1 MSGGTDARWDI
12 YSGIDEPEIKD
23 SIIVVGAA
31 AVSGTHSY
39 FGCKHNGYQVASYS
53 NRGSRLMCWHRGSD
67 SDNVFPD
74 AKIYSTVADG
84 AVGYGYKVG
93 TSMATPHV
101 AGVAAMIF
109 GMTRPLRQRK

>member
-1 MSGGTDARWDI
+1 
-12 YSGIDEPEIKD
+12 
-23 SIIVVGAA
+23 
-31 AVSGTHSY
+31 
-39 FGCKHNGYQVASYS
+39 
-53 NRGSRLMCWHRGSD
+53 MCWHREEAILI
-67 SDNVFPD
+67 NVFPD

-109 GMTRPLRQRK
+109 WHRPDLYGKGSKGHYQKYCDR